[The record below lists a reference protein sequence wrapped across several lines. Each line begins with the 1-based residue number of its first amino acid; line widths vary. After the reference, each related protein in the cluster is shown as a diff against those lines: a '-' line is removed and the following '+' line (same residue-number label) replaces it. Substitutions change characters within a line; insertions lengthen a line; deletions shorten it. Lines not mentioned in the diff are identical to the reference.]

1 MSKNHCKDRRGAM
14 HKDNSNWEV
23 TIRPTRDGRGF
34 RLDMSAQPADRRMV
48 EFLSERIGET
58 LATLDRP

>member
-1 MSKNHCKDRRGAM
+1 M

-34 RLDMSAQPADRRMV
+34 RLDMTAQPADRRMV

-58 LATLDRP
+58 LATLDKP